1 MSRYTEIDSYE
12 TRVRDF
18 VRLGHD
24 GLGQV
29 QYAFTNFAGLILQST
44 TNLISAW
51 KSDRIINP

>member
-29 QYAFTNFAGLILQST
+29 QYALTNFAGLILQST
-44 TNLISAW
+44 TNLI
-51 KSDRIINP
+51 